1 VLSLGVTTVCA
12 LIDGPPEGM
21 AASSFTSVSVSVH
34 TITPLLVHGLRAAPH
49 TPPLIFHGSRFRRM
63 AAV

>member
-1 VLSLGVTTVCA
+1 
-12 LIDGPPEGM
+12 M